1 MKMYGEK
8 DVVER
13 REYVK
18 MHRVKTLYELQNN
31 TMEPLGWFS
40 LPGWFKDLVRSE
52 PVSYTHLARGIDVA
66 IS

>member
-13 REYVK
+13 REYIK
-18 MHRVKTLYELQNN
+18 MHRIKTLYELQNN

-40 LPGWFKDLVRSE
+40 LPG
-52 PVSYTHLARGIDVA
+52 
-66 IS
+66 

>member
-8 DVVER
+8 DVVEP

-18 MHRVKTLYELQNN
+18 MHRVRTLCELQNN

-40 LPGWFKDLVRSE
+40 LPG
-52 PVSYTHLARGIDVA
+52 
-66 IS
+66 